1 MTEQNNTISNEIDF
15 DDFLKVEMR
24 IGKILEAENVE
35 GSDKLYKLKVDFG
48 EKNEMGENKYRCV
61 LSGIKMFFTIE
72 ELLFKQFTF
81 ITNLKPRKIM
91 GQYSEAMIL
100 AGSEEISIDNREKI
114 ERLTLLAPT
123 REISNGVRLH

>member
-1 MTEQNNTISNEIDF
+1 MTEQNKIINDEIDF
-15 DDFLKVEMR
+15 EDFLKVEMR
-24 IGKILEAENVE
+24 IGRIIEVENVE

-48 EKNEMGENKYRCV
+48 EKNENGENKYKSV

-100 AGSEEISIDNREKI
+100 AGSEEIEIENNEKV
-114 ERLTLLAPT
+114 EKLTLLSPT
-123 REISNGVRLH
+123 REIANGVRLH